1 MIVYQ
6 RTKEDFSNDV
16 LTNSIDVIIAGAI
29 RQKTGKEIGDS
40 ELKSFKHSLAYMD
53 KVLHDREIPENCG
66 ISVEYHIPQ
75 TCKRV
80 DFIISGTDG
89 KQENVI
95 IIELKQWSEAWLTD
109 QDGVIET
116 RYKGGI
122 SATSHPSYQAWSY
135 AALLQSFNATVEE
148 EHINLHPCAYL
159 HNYAPDDVISNTFYS
174 YHIEKAP
181 VFLQPDAL
189 KLRAFIKRFM
199 KYGDTS
205 NIIARIDNGK
215 IRPSKTLADS
225 LSSIMKGNKEF
236 IMIDDQK
243 VVYEQALRLA
253 KQSHPQN
260 KNVLIVEGGPGTGK
274 SVVAINLL
282 VELNKRGLM
291 TQYVTKTSA
300 PREVYFDK
308 LQDVR
313 RMAELKNLF
322 VGSGSFMR
330 APKNAM
336 AALIVDEAHRLTEKT
351 GFLKQGDNQIR
362 EIINTAAFCA
372 FFIDGDQRV
381 HIDDY
386 GTTERIEQFAV
397 EAGARVYK
405 TKLDSQFRCNGSD
418 GYLAWLDDVLQKRD
432 TANYALDTVGFD
444 FEFEVVDTPGQ
455 LRNLIFEKN
464 KINNKARLVAGYC
477 WDWKS
482 KKVPLANDIVFP
494 DDDFQ
499 MQWNLS
505 SYGSKWIIDPNSVNE
520 VGCIHTCQGLEVDYV
535 GVIIG
540 DDLIYRDGKVLVDPA
555 KRSRDDKSIF
565 GYKKLM
571 KEDPEA
577 TQELLRAIIKNTYRV
592 LMTRGMKGCYVY
604 CTDKALKNYL
614 KYRLRIHSMNWEQ
627 TTDPGLPMAAED
639 PAEYKTKKSK

>member
-16 LTNSIDVIIAGAI
+16 LTNTIDTIIAGQI
-29 RQKTGKEIGDS
+29 RQKTGKEIGRS
-40 ELKSFKHSLAYMD
+40 ELDAFKNSLAYMD
-53 KVLHDREIPENCG
+53 RVLHDKDIPENCG

-89 KQENVI
+89 KRENVI
-95 IIELKQWSEAWLTD
+95 VIELKQWSEAWLTD
-109 QDGVIET
+109 QDGIIET
-116 RYKGGI
+116 RFRGGVT
-122 SATSHPSYQAWSY
+122 STSHPSYQAWSY

-148 EHINLHPCAYL
+148 EHINLQPCAYL
-159 HNYAPDDVISNTFYS
+159 HNYMPDDVITNGFYN
-174 YHIEKAP
+174 YYIEKAP
-181 VFLQPDAL
+181 VFLKPDAL
-189 KLRAFIKRFM
+189 ELRAFIKRFM
-199 KYGDTS
+199 KYGDTT

-215 IRPSKTLADS
+215 IRPSKSLADS
-225 LSSIMKGNKEF
+225 LKSIMKGNKEF

-243 VVYEQALRLA
+243 VVYEQALHLA
-253 KQSHPQN
+253 KHSNPKN

-282 VELNKRGLM
+282 VELNKRGQM

-313 RMAELKNLF
+313 RMAELRNLF

-330 APKNAM
+330 SPENAM

-362 EIINTAAFCA
+362 EIINTAVFCV

-386 GTTERIEQFAV
+386 GTTDRIEQFAL
-397 EAGARVYK
+397 EAGARVHK
-405 TKLDSQFRCNGSD
+405 TQLASQFRCNGSD

-432 TANYALDTVGFD
+432 TANDTLDAAGFD
-444 FEFEVVDTPGQ
+444 FEFKVLDSPSA
-455 LRNLIFEKN
+455 LRDLIFEKN
-464 KINNKARLVAGYC
+464 TINNKARLVAGYC

-494 DDDFQ
+494 EYDFQ

-505 SYGSKWIIDPNSVNE
+505 TYGSKWIIDPNSVNE

-540 DDLIYRDGKVLVDPA
+540 DDLICRNGVVMVNPA
-555 KRSRDDKSIF
+555 KRSKDDKSIF

-571 KEDPEA
+571 KENPEA

-604 CTDKALKNYL
+604 CTDPELRDYL
-614 KYRLRIHSMNWEQ
+614 KRRLGVPAIQEPIIE
-627 TTDPGLPMAAED
+627 PGLLIAAED
-639 PAEYKTKKSK
+639 RPKYKTKRDE